1 MKNAIYDFFFGSS
14 NKITN
19 YMYKAPHLIAIG
31 ATILLSV
38 VLIILARKMTDKQK
52 RTVLWVFFGLLLAFE
67 ITHRVYRFYRGQAWY
82 DYLPLHFSS
91 ISVWVVIF
99 ATATKNKHLLNLSAI
114 SALLSSTIYLAYP
127 GVGFNVDVLRFT
139 NYYSIITHCLGF
151 VYATFAISAKLVS
164 FKFKDLWITLLY
176 FAILLTHSAL
186 LNFVF
191 FQGENYFYYVEN
203 LTSWRYEFY
212 LIAYFSF
219 LILYIISFYIISY
232 LVNKQKTNKKMI
244 TE

>member
-38 VLIILARKMTDKQK
+38 ALIILARKMTDKQK

-67 ITHRVYRFYRGQAWY
+67 ITHRVYRFYRGHAWY

-127 GVGFNVDVLRFT
+127 GVGFNVDVLR
-139 NYYSIITHCLGF
+139 
-151 VYATFAISAKLVS
+151 
-164 FKFKDLWITLLY
+164 
-176 FAILLTHSAL
+176 
-186 LNFVF
+186 
-191 FQGENYFYYVEN
+191 
-203 LTSWRYEFY
+203 
-212 LIAYFSF
+212 
-219 LILYIISFYIISY
+219 
-232 LVNKQKTNKKMI
+232 
-244 TE
+244 